1 MASIMLDKT
10 DLKMLAALQLNGRLS
25 NVELAEKVALSP
37 SPCLRR
43 LKQLEESGVIRQYVS
58 LLDPAKIGLGLH
70 AFVRVKLEKRGGTNL
85 KSFIEAVQG
94 WHEVVNCYAMT
105 GEMDYL
111 LQVYFEDL
119 EHFSRFVMDDLLQH
133 PGVED
138 VKSSF
143 VLKDFKQTTALPL
156 SQLKV

>member
-1 MASIMLDKT
+1 MPNLVLDKT

-43 LKQLEESGVIRQYVS
+43 LKQLEESGVIRQYVA
-58 LLDPAKIGLGLH
+58 LLDPACLGLGLH
-70 AFVRVKLEKRGGTNL
+70 AFVRVKLEKRAGNL

-94 WHEVVNCYAMT
+94 WQEVVNCYAMT
-105 GEMDYL
+105 GDMDYL
-111 LQVYFEDL
+111 LQVYFQDL
-119 EHFSRFVMDDLLQH
+119 PHFSRFVMDQLLQH

-156 SQLKV
+156 SHLAL